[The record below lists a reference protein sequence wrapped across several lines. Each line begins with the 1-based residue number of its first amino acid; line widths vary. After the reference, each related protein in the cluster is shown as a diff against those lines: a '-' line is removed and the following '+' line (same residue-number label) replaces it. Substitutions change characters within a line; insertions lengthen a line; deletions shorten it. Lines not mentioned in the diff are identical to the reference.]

1 MTNRHRPAHR
11 ASRAW
16 DIRSKGKSPR
26 THRQLREGRYSARR
40 FVAALRQD
48 RLYRTS
54 VLLVA
59 DNLLLGVLGGVFIL
73 IVTHVWEPH
82 TIGVV
87 SSIAGA
93 IGLIV
98 TAASLGMPSTIV
110 AYLAK
115 EPDQA
120 LMVRGAL
127 FITVPTGIAL
137 LALLWLL
144 PGHAGVPLADIGL
157 SIPWAVTLTMVY
169 VVANIIG
176 IVVDPA
182 FLARQEVSW
191 SVGKD
196 LISML
201 IRYIALFLL
210 VGTGTAGFFE
220 LGVIYV
226 GFGAIVDLVLLS
238 WRLRRAPRPRASLGL
253 GLVKSHASFAV
264 GNQIAVFVAMLPSS
278 LLPVIVLARLGAASA
293 AYVAVSMAILMV
305 LTVVPSMTAQ
315 SLFAEM
321 AAHPEEVVEPVRK
334 ALRGVYI
341 VTLPLALIAIVVAP
355 SLLNLFG
362 HQYSIHARDFLRWGA
377 ASSVFYCLNYVSD
390 IALLA
395 RKKVTAY
402 VTANVIGTGA
412 VLLSLFVAV
421 QHGLDAL
428 GLGWFIG
435 QACYCA
441 VSCAV
446 LTRYVGRRNLL
457 SVLSYLL
464 R

>member
-210 VGTGTAGFFE
+210 VGTGTAAF
-220 LGVIYV
+220 
-226 GFGAIVDLVLLS
+226 LS
-238 WRLRRAPRPRASLGL
+238 WE
-253 GLVKSHASFAV
+253 
-264 GNQIAVFVAMLPSS
+264 SS
-278 LLPVIVLARLGAASA
+278 
-293 AYVAVSMAILMV
+293 
-305 LTVVPSMTAQ
+305 T
-315 SLFAEM
+315 
-321 AAHPEEVVEPVRK
+321 
-334 ALRGVYI
+334 
-341 VTLPLALIAIVVAP
+341 LAL
-355 SLLNLFG
+355 
-362 HQYSIHARDFLRWGA
+362 
-377 ASSVFYCLNYVSD
+377 
-390 IALLA
+390 
-395 RKKVTAY
+395 
-402 VTANVIGTGA
+402 
-412 VLLSLFVAV
+412 V
-421 QHGLDAL
+421 Q
-428 GLGWFIG
+428 
-435 QACYCA
+435 
-441 VSCAV
+441 
-446 LTRYVGRRNLL
+446 
-457 SVLSYLL
+457 
-464 R
+464 